1 MSVAGGSE
9 SMDVAE
15 SKDAPQ
21 RSLLVHGT
29 EHDVPPESTGTE
41 DSRTD
46 LENRVEVLAS
56 EVVALRDQVVELS
69 ASLSALRHNLGE

>member
-1 MSVAGGSE
+1 
-9 SMDVAE
+9 MDVAE

-21 RSLLVHGT
+21 RSLLVDGT
-29 EHDVPPESTGTE
+29 GHDVPTEPTGTE
-41 DSRTD
+41 DSRAD

-56 EVVALRDQVVELS
+56 EVEALRDQVVELS

>member
-1 MSVAGGSE
+1 
-9 SMDVAE
+9 
-15 SKDAPQ
+15 
-21 RSLLVHGT
+21 VHGT